1 MWVITRKL
9 TDDLFRFIKSIY
21 RKHGIENELPRHRVE
36 RSFGH
41 PKSERKH
48 EGVIVRIDEHSR
60 IGQTFFVWGL
70 DADSKDHIVPRRYG
84 QLPGHVGKICPL
96 KYLSFVAFFDAH
108 QFDERAGQVR
118 APSVQ
123 VDGDRVL
130 VEYGE
135 IMVAFFAHAER
146 PKINNLLARRT
157 RKELQKK
164 LKLRGTVKAL
174 VLNVQ

>member
-1 MWVITRKL
+1 M
-9 TDDLFRFIKSIY
+9 
-21 RKHGIENELPRHRVE
+21 E

-41 PKSERKH
+41 PKPERKH

-60 IGQTFFVWGL
+60 IGQTLFVRGL
-70 DADSKDHIVPRRYG
+70 DADSKYHIVPRKYG

-96 KYLSFVAFFDAH
+96 KYLSFVAFFNAH

-123 VDGDRVL
+123 VDGDRVF

-135 IMVAFFAHAER
+135 IMVAFFSHAER

-157 RKELQKK
+157 RKELEKETEAYWNIHGSSSKCSKVTAVIINGPKVTPK
-164 LKLRGTVKAL
+164 LLKQSLSSIISNSTSQR
-174 VLNVQ
+174 